1 MNAKVIFA
9 FTLGAA
15 VGTAATWKF
24 FKTKYEKIAQ
34 EEIDS
39 VKEVYSK
46 KRPKIEEEEDIN
58 IITESEDTDDADD
71 ADGWVNEYDHQ
82 YAEYR
87 KIVAESGYN
96 NEEKGGSEPMTNEI
110 EVIPPDEFG
119 DILEYDTETLVYYS
133 DGVLAD
139 TSNNVIE
146 DVDDMV
152 GPEALDSFGEWEDD
166 VVYIRNDKYK
176 TYYEVTRDY
185 DKYADL
191 NPTVEE

>member
-71 ADGWVNEYDHQ
+71 
-82 YAEYR
+82 AEYR

-185 DKYADL
+185 DKYIDL